1 MKRFI
6 SMMLSVV
13 MVISG
18 YGYDFSGLTN
28 VYAAKNTEIKT
39 DNITES
45 QDISSANEYGL
56 ADNVADGVILH
67 AWNWS
72 FSQIMAE
79 LPNIAEAGYTAIQ
92 TSPIQRNKEGDNV
105 PDTSAWWKF
114 YQPTNFEIGNKLGT
128 RDQFKQLCTE
138 AHKYG
143 IKIVVDVVA
152 NHLANVNG
160 SDGNAKSNRSSEIPD
175 NIRNNDAFWHNDNYS
190 GSSDTD
196 RYQMTHAP
204 IGMPDLN
211 TSNTE
216 LQDIILN
223 FLSDAQAC
231 GADGF
236 RFDAA
241 KHIETP
247 SDNGFGSQFWAR
259 VKETTQKNNP
269 DVFLYGEILNTAGPG
284 GYSDMQKYTPYIRVT
299 NNKYA
304 NNMRAGI
311 KNRNAD
317 SAKFTNNDIFGSNGN
332 EWVLW
337 NESHDTYAGDY
348 GENTDAEFDD
358 EEMALAWCV
367 VASRTSPALYFS
379 RPIANKGDGA
389 WKGAALGQHTSMY
402 KDVRIAAMNKF
413 HNYFAGQ
420 TEYVTTSDNVLVVER
435 GTTGVALVNFNR
447 GSKSVNIKVNKMAD
461 GTYKDQ
467 VTGSEFKVSNGTLTG
482 NIGSGGVAAVY
493 NPGPVILTPV
503 PTISKEGGNFT
514 TDTLELTL
522 GFKNAT
528 SGTYKIGNGDTKT
541 YTSGTKVTIGAD
553 MSYGDSVTITL
564 TATDG
569 TQTSEPK
576 TFTFTKV
583 EQTGNVAYFS
593 IPSGWSEPVYCYAY
607 DSATEKVSNGEWPGV
622 QMTKDSATGYYVYEI
637 PENIEKP
644 RVIFYSS
651 DTNRTP
657 ADMIKGYLFEE
668 ECSYLYKDGTWAKY
682 EPVVE
687 KGTVTVKYVDESG
700 KEIKT
705 ATTMTGKVGS
715 AYTTS
720 AADIEGYEVSTTPA
734 NASGTY
740 TKAAITVTYVYK
752 VSTDDGIKIT
762 SSVAD
767 GETFTTE
774 TKTITITTKNAT
786 SATYS
791 VDDGPAKSFSGSAD
805 VVIGQGKIA
814 DREVTVKVT
823 ASNDTN
829 TETKTFTYN
838 KKFSG
843 KTVNE
848 QLSAASG
855 LSVAM
860 QLSKAGN
867 AFASDY
873 YSVNKTGKG
882 SEKTITSASD
892 WTASELIAQGVAND
906 DSNVFKGPH
915 EYPVYDEYGLY
926 AAYDDKN
933 VYIGWQFVNVRDVVA
948 PDQRDAGTNEAKPY
962 NADIPQ
968 ILLFDLGK
976 SNGAYSDGSMD
987 TKDSDRVWGMKLD
1000 YETNINAVMCFSSKP
1015 EAGTP
1020 ALFTTNSNG
1029 KFSYDKE
1036 YCRDF
1041 KSLGISF
1048 KYEDGLFAGISNLY
1062 GIKKNAYTGLTTD
1075 MLLSNSS
1082 EWEDL
1087 LPGHK
1092 TTLDTMYTM
1101 TIPYEALGVT
1111 KEYVKNNRIGI
1122 MHLSTYGLSGIACIP
1137 NDESMYDN
1145 ATEAYLQDPSSTR
1158 EKEDTDVITASLA
1171 KLGGGDN
1178 PDPVDDLTLNFGAD
1192 RSAPQL
1198 NTTQLKLEAIAAGGQ
1213 APYTYEF
1220 YVDGKSVQAASS
1232 ASTYT
1237 WTPTVGNHTIKATV
1251 KDAAGTELSSQ
1262 KTYTIEGEDDYQ
1274 KPVVSTFKADKAS
1287 ATEGDTVKL
1296 TATATGGDGTLQY
1309 EFTAVAADG
1318 TKEVIKA
1325 YSNAASAD
1333 WSPKAGTYT
1342 VKVTVKDGKGN
1353 TATKE
1358 ITGYNVEKQ
1367 GTALNIT
1374 DVVTDKASG
1383 DAVVGNTVKITA
1395 KATGEGTLQYR
1406 FTYILQSD
1414 DEDGDEVEETIQDY
1428 SQSASADWAL
1438 TEAGTYTI
1446 KVYVKDANGNAK
1458 NKTIDNYIVNP
1469 KSYVHEIKINSFTA
1483 DKTSGSVKV
1492 GESIKLTADVTST
1505 EAVTYKYVAQLG
1517 EKQTVIKD
1525 YSDNTSVTWKPDTA
1539 GKYVVWLYVR
1549 DANANTVNKSFEFE
1563 VKAKEDPTQPS
1574 SDNPTQPSSD
1584 NPTQPSSDNPT
1595 QPSSE
1600 DPTQPSSEDPTQ
1612 PSSEDPTQPSSEDP
1626 TQPSSEDP
1634 TKPTDEKTI
1643 SINSFKADKNSNTA
1657 MVGQKVTLTADA
1669 TGGKGTLKYKFV
1681 VKPYNKYV
1689 VTVRGY
1695 KESNSC
1701 TWIPAVSGKYTL
1713 YVYVKD
1719 ENGTV
1724 VKKTVKAY
1732 TVAKKL
1738 KVSSL
1743 KTSAK
1748 SRFAYAGSKIILSAK
1763 ATGGIG
1769 GKFYKFY
1776 YKLNGK
1782 TYVIRNYSEVAK
1794 TGFIP
1799 KKAGKYEL
1807 YVAVTDDLGNTAKKR
1822 ISNYVINKQLQVKY
1836 IKANKKNI
1844 KVGDTIKI
1852 NTSAKGGYIKKSYK
1866 YRITVKNNGRTKVL
1880 KNYTSSSSVK
1890 WKATKKGTYT
1900 FKVYVKDSNGKKVS
1914 KSVTYVVK

>member
-28 VYAAKNTEIKT
+28 VYAAENTEIKT

-92 TSPIQRNKEGDNV
+92 TSPIQRNKEGNNV

-152 NHLANVNG
+152 NHLANVTG
-160 SDGNAKSNRSSEIPD
+160 SGGNANSNRSSEIPD
-175 NIRNNDAFWHNDNYS
+175 NIRNNDAFWHTDGYS

-259 VKETTQKNNP
+259 VKETTQKNDP

-379 RPIANKGDGA
+379 RPIADKGDGA
-389 WKGAALGQHTSMY
+389 WKSAALGQHTNMY
-402 KDVRIAAMNKF
+402 KDARIAAMNRF

-435 GTTGVALVNFNR
+435 GTTGVALINFSR

-467 VTGSEFKVSNGTLTG
+467 LTGSEFKVSNGTLTG
-482 NIGSGGVAAVY
+482 NIGSGGVAALY
-493 NPGPVILTPV
+493 NAGPVTLTPV

-522 GFKNAT
+522 GLKNAT

-541 YTSGTKVTIGAD
+541 YTASTKVTIGAD

-569 TQTSEPK
+569 TQTSEPE
-576 TFTFTKV
+576 TYTFTKV
-583 EQTGNVAYFS
+583 EQTGNVAYLS
-593 IPSGWSEPVYCYAY
+593 LPSGWSEPVYCYAY

-651 DTNRTP
+651 ATNRTP
-657 ADMIKGYLFEE
+657 ADMQKGYLFEE
-668 ECSYLYKDGTWAKY
+668 QCGYLYKDGTWAKY

-720 AADIEGYEVSTTPA
+720 AADIDGYEVATTPA

-740 TKAAITVTYVYK
+740 TKAGITVTYVYK
-752 VSTDDGIKIT
+752 AVADDKINITSSLTDGATFMTETETIKIT
-762 SSVAD
+762 A
-767 GETFTTE
+767 
-774 TKTITITTKNAT
+774 KNAT
-786 SATYS
+786 SATYC
-791 VDDGPAKSFSGSAD
+791 VDNGPVKSFTGTAS

-814 DREVTVKVT
+814 DRDVTVEVTAKNESEEV
-823 ASNDTN
+823 S
-829 TETKTFTYN
+829 KTFTYRKEFN
-838 KKFSG
+838 YNV
-843 KTVNE
+843 VNE
-848 QLSAASG
+848 QLSAASA
-855 LSVAM
+855 LNVAM
-860 QLSKAGN
+860 ELSTAGN

-873 YSVNKTGKG
+873 YKTNPSGTG

-915 EYPVYDEYGLY
+915 EYPVYDEYSLY

-933 VYIGWQFVNVRDVVA
+933 VYVGWQFVDVRDVTA
-948 PDQRDAGTNEAKPY
+948 SDQGGACTNEAKPY
-962 NADIPQ
+962 NANIPQ
-968 ILLFDLGK
+968 MLVFDLGK
-976 SNGAYSDGSMD
+976 SKGAYSDGSMD
-987 TKDSDRVWGMKLD
+987 STGSGKKVWGIDVGYTTKV
-1000 YETNINAVMCFSSKP
+1000 NAIMCFDSKP
-1015 EAGTP
+1015 GCGTP
-1020 ALFTTNSNG
+1020 ALFTTNAKG
-1029 KFSYDKE
+1029 QFSYDDE

-1041 KSLGISF
+1041 K
-1048 KYEDGLFAGISNLY
+1048 
-1062 GIKKNAYTGLTTD
+1062 TD
-1075 MLLSNSS
+1075 S
-1082 EWEDL
+1082 
-1087 LPGHK
+1087 
-1092 TTLDTMYTM
+1092 
-1101 TIPYEALGVT
+1101 
-1111 KEYVKNNRIGI
+1111 
-1122 MHLSTYGLSGIACIP
+1122 
-1137 NDESMYDN
+1137 
-1145 ATEAYLQDPSSTR
+1145 
-1158 EKEDTDVITASLA
+1158 
-1171 KLGGGDN
+1171 
-1178 PDPVDDLTLNFGAD
+1178 
-1192 RSAPQL
+1192 
-1198 NTTQLKLEAIAAGGQ
+1198 
-1213 APYTYEF
+1213 
-1220 YVDGKSVQAASS
+1220 
-1232 ASTYT
+1232 
-1237 WTPTVGNHTIKATV
+1237 
-1251 KDAAGTELSSQ
+1251 
-1262 KTYTIEGEDDYQ
+1262 
-1274 KPVVSTFKADKAS
+1274 
-1287 ATEGDTVKL
+1287 
-1296 TATATGGDGTLQY
+1296 
-1309 EFTAVAADG
+1309 
-1318 TKEVIKA
+1318 
-1325 YSNAASAD
+1325 YS
-1333 WSPKAGTYT
+1333 
-1342 VKVTVKDGKGN
+1342 
-1353 TATKE
+1353 
-1358 ITGYNVEKQ
+1358 
-1367 GTALNIT
+1367 
-1374 DVVTDKASG
+1374 
-1383 DAVVGNTVKITA
+1383 
-1395 KATGEGTLQYR
+1395 
-1406 FTYILQSD
+1406 
-1414 DEDGDEVEETIQDY
+1414 
-1428 SQSASADWAL
+1428 
-1438 TEAGTYTI
+1438 
-1446 KVYVKDANGNAK
+1446 
-1458 NKTIDNYIVNP
+1458 
-1469 KSYVHEIKINSFTA
+1469 
-1483 DKTSGSVKV
+1483 
-1492 GESIKLTADVTST
+1492 
-1505 EAVTYKYVAQLG
+1505 
-1517 EKQTVIKD
+1517 
-1525 YSDNTSVTWKPDTA
+1525 
-1539 GKYVVWLYVR
+1539 
-1549 DANANTVNKSFEFE
+1549 
-1563 VKAKEDPTQPS
+1563 
-1574 SDNPTQPSSD
+1574 
-1584 NPTQPSSDNPT
+1584 
-1595 QPSSE
+1595 
-1600 DPTQPSSEDPTQ
+1600 
-1612 PSSEDPTQPSSEDP
+1612 
-1626 TQPSSEDP
+1626 
-1634 TKPTDEKTI
+1634 
-1643 SINSFKADKNSNTA
+1643 
-1657 MVGQKVTLTADA
+1657 
-1669 TGGKGTLKYKFV
+1669 
-1681 VKPYNKYV
+1681 
-1689 VTVRGY
+1689 
-1695 KESNSC
+1695 
-1701 TWIPAVSGKYTL
+1701 
-1713 YVYVKD
+1713 
-1719 ENGTV
+1719 
-1724 VKKTVKAY
+1724 
-1732 TVAKKL
+1732 
-1738 KVSSL
+1738 
-1743 KTSAK
+1743 
-1748 SRFAYAGSKIILSAK
+1748 
-1763 ATGGIG
+1763 
-1769 GKFYKFY
+1769 
-1776 YKLNGK
+1776 
-1782 TYVIRNYSEVAK
+1782 
-1794 TGFIP
+1794 
-1799 KKAGKYEL
+1799 
-1807 YVAVTDDLGNTAKKR
+1807 
-1822 ISNYVINKQLQVKY
+1822 
-1836 IKANKKNI
+1836 
-1844 KVGDTIKI
+1844 
-1852 NTSAKGGYIKKSYK
+1852 
-1866 YRITVKNNGRTKVL
+1866 
-1880 KNYTSSSSVK
+1880 
-1890 WKATKKGTYT
+1890 
-1900 FKVYVKDSNGKKVS
+1900 
-1914 KSVTYVVK
+1914 

>member
-28 VYAAKNTEIKT
+28 VYAAENTEIKT

-175 NIRNNDAFWHNDNYS
+175 NIRNNDDFWHNDNYS

-304 NNMRAGI
+304 NNMRDGI

-389 WKGAALGQHTSMY
+389 WKRAALGQHTSMY
-402 KDVRIAAMNKF
+402 KDARIAAMNKF

-435 GTTGVALVNFNR
+435 GTTGVALINFSR

-576 TFTFTKV
+576 TYTFTKV

-720 AADIEGYEVSTTPA
+720 AADIEGYEVSTKPA

-740 TKAAITVTYVYK
+740 TKAGITVTYVYK
-752 VSTDDGIKIT
+752 AVADDKINITSSLTDGATFMTETETIKIT
-762 SSVAD
+762 A
-767 GETFTTE
+767 
-774 TKTITITTKNAT
+774 KNAT
-786 SATYS
+786 SATYC
-791 VDDGPAKSFSGSAD
+791 VDNGPVKSFTGTAS

-814 DREVTVKVT
+814 DRDVTVEVTAKNESEEV
-823 ASNDTN
+823 S
-829 TETKTFTYN
+829 KTFTYRKEFN
-838 KKFSG
+838 YNV
-843 KTVNE
+843 VNE
-848 QLSAASG
+848 QLSAASA
-855 LSVAM
+855 LNVAM
-860 QLSKAGN
+860 ELSTAGN

-873 YSVNKTGKG
+873 YKTNPSGTG

-933 VYIGWQFVNVRDVVA
+933 VYVGWQFVNVRDVVA

-968 ILLFDLGK
+968 MLLFDLGK

-987 TKDSDRVWGMKLD
+987 TKDSDRVWGMQLD

-1015 EAGTP
+1015 EVGTP

-1111 KEYVKNNRIGI
+1111 KEYVKNNGIGI

-1145 ATEAYLQDPSSTR
+1145 ATEAYSQDPSSTG

-1178 PDPVDDLTLNFGAD
+1178 PDPIDDLTLNFGAD

-1296 TATATGGDGTLQY
+1296 TATVTGGDGTLQY

-1395 KATGEGTLQYR
+1395 KATGEGILQYR

-1525 YSDNTSVTWKPDTA
+1525 YNDNTSVTWKPDTA

-1563 VKAKEDPTQPS
+1563 VKVK
-1574 SDNPTQPSSD
+1574 
-1584 NPTQPSSDNPT
+1584 
-1595 QPSSE
+1595 
-1600 DPTQPSSEDPTQ
+1600 
-1612 PSSEDPTQPSSEDP
+1612 EDP

-1643 SINSFKADKNSNTA
+1643 SINSFKADKNSSTA

-1701 TWIPAVSGKYTL
+1701 TWIPEFSGKYTL

-1794 TGFIP
+1794 TGFTP

-1852 NTSAKGGYIKKSYK
+1852 NTSATGGYIKKSYK

>member
-1 MKRFI
+1 M
-6 SMMLSVV
+6 
-13 MVISG
+13 
-18 YGYDFSGLTN
+18 
-28 VYAAKNTEIKT
+28 
-39 DNITES
+39 
-45 QDISSANEYGL
+45 
-56 ADNVADGVILH
+56 
-67 AWNWS
+67 
-72 FSQIMAE
+72 
-79 LPNIAEAGYTAIQ
+79 
-92 TSPIQRNKEGDNV
+92 
-105 PDTSAWWKF
+105 
-114 YQPTNFEIGNKLGT
+114 
-128 RDQFKQLCTE
+128 
-138 AHKYG
+138 
-143 IKIVVDVVA
+143 
-152 NHLANVNG
+152 
-160 SDGNAKSNRSSEIPD
+160 
-175 NIRNNDAFWHNDNYS
+175 
-190 GSSDTD
+190 
-196 RYQMTHAP
+196 
-204 IGMPDLN
+204 
-211 TSNTE
+211 
-216 LQDIILN
+216 
-223 FLSDAQAC
+223 
-231 GADGF
+231 
-236 RFDAA
+236 
-241 KHIETP
+241 
-247 SDNGFGSQFWAR
+247 
-259 VKETTQKNNP
+259 
-269 DVFLYGEILNTAGPG
+269 
-284 GYSDMQKYTPYIRVT
+284 
-299 NNKYA
+299 
-304 NNMRAGI
+304 
-311 KNRNAD
+311 
-317 SAKFTNNDIFGSNGN
+317 
-332 EWVLW
+332 
-337 NESHDTYAGDY
+337 
-348 GENTDAEFDD
+348 
-358 EEMALAWCV
+358 
-367 VASRTSPALYFS
+367 
-379 RPIANKGDGA
+379 
-389 WKGAALGQHTSMY
+389 
-402 KDVRIAAMNKF
+402 
-413 HNYFAGQ
+413 
-420 TEYVTTSDNVLVVER
+420 
-435 GTTGVALVNFNR
+435 
-447 GSKSVNIKVNKMAD
+447 
-461 GTYKDQ
+461 
-467 VTGSEFKVSNGTLTG
+467 
-482 NIGSGGVAAVY
+482 
-493 NPGPVILTPV
+493 
-503 PTISKEGGNFT
+503 
-514 TDTLELTL
+514 
-522 GFKNAT
+522 
-528 SGTYKIGNGDTKT
+528 
-541 YTSGTKVTIGAD
+541 
-553 MSYGDSVTITL
+553 
-564 TATDG
+564 
-569 TQTSEPK
+569 
-576 TFTFTKV
+576 
-583 EQTGNVAYFS
+583 
-593 IPSGWSEPVYCYAY
+593 
-607 DSATEKVSNGEWPGV
+607 
-622 QMTKDSATGYYVYEI
+622 
-637 PENIEKP
+637 
-644 RVIFYSS
+644 
-651 DTNRTP
+651 
-657 ADMIKGYLFEE
+657 
-668 ECSYLYKDGTWAKY
+668 
-682 EPVVE
+682 
-687 KGTVTVKYVDESG
+687 
-700 KEIKT
+700 
-705 ATTMTGKVGS
+705 
-715 AYTTS
+715 
-720 AADIEGYEVSTTPA
+720 
-734 NASGTY
+734 
-740 TKAAITVTYVYK
+740 
-752 VSTDDGIKIT
+752 
-762 SSVAD
+762 AD

-892 WTASELIAQGVAND
+892 WTSSELIAQGVAND

-915 EYPVYDEYGLY
+915 EYPVYDEYSLY

-933 VYIGWQFVNVRDVVA
+933 VYVGWQFVDVRDVTA
-948 PDQRDAGTNEAKPY
+948 SDQGGACTNEAKPY
-962 NADIPQ
+962 NANIPQ
-968 ILLFDLGK
+968 MLVFDLGK

-987 TKDSDRVWGMKLD
+987 STGSGKKVWGIDVGYTTKV
-1000 YETNINAVMCFSSKP
+1000 NAIMCFDSKP
-1015 EAGTP
+1015 GCGTP
-1020 ALFTTNSNG
+1020 ALFTTNAKG
-1029 KFSYDKE
+1029 QFSYDDE

-1041 KSLGISF
+1041 KTLGISY

-1062 GIKKNAYTGLTTD
+1062 GIKKNGYTGLTTD
-1075 MLLSNSS
+1075 MLFSNSS
-1082 EWEDL
+1082 AWEDL

-1111 KEYVKNNRIGI
+1111 KEYVKNNGIGI
-1122 MHLSTYGLSGIACIP
+1122 MHVSTYGASGITSIP
-1137 NDESMYDN
+1137 ADESMYDV
-1145 ATEAYLQDPSSTR
+1145 ASEAYSQDPSSTA
-1158 EKEDTDVITASLA
+1158 EKEDSDIITADLA
-1171 KLGGGDN
+1171 RLGGKGDN
-1178 PDPVDDLTLNFGAD
+1178 PDPVDELSLNFGAD

-1213 APYTYEF
+1213 APYAYEF
-1220 YVDGKSVQAASS
+1220 YVDGNSVQAASS

-1374 DVVTDKASG
+1374 EVVTDKASG

-1428 SQSASADWAL
+1428 SQSASADLAL

-1492 GESIKLTADVTST
+1492 GDSIKLTADVTST

-1539 GKYVVWLYVR
+1539 GKYIVWLYVR

-1574 SDNPTQPSSD
+1574 SDI
-1584 NPTQPSSDNPT
+1584 
-1595 QPSSE
+1595 
-1600 DPTQPSSEDPTQ
+1600 PTQPSSEDPTQ

-1681 VKPYNKYV
+1681 VKPYNKCV

-1701 TWIPAVSGKYTL
+1701 TWIPEVSGKYTL

-1794 TGFIP
+1794 TGFTP

-1852 NTSAKGGYIKKSYK
+1852 NTSATGGYIKKSYK